1 MHRRA
6 RSSLVGISLLVSTS
20 CGITKATGPDQPVL
34 LWSDGAPGA
43 LGRERS
49 DIPSMVPYLPAG
61 GRANGAAIIICPGG
75 GYAGLFEG
83 EGAPVAEWLNSL
95 GITAFVLH
103 YRTGPRYRHP
113 APLLDAERAVR
124 VVRARAKE
132 WGVDPGRIGILGFSA
147 GGHLASSVGTHSD
160 SGRLEA
166 SDPIERV
173 RSRPDVMVL
182 VYPVITMGAETHPG
196 SKQNL
201 LGPNPS
207 PDAIALLSNEAHVTK
222 ETPPTFLV
230 HGVSDEAVPVENSLL
245 FAAALRKAG
254 VPFELHLY
262 ERGRHGFALGRGDPA
277 LSSWTKR
284 CADWLSLRGFIR

>member
-6 RSSLVGISLLVSTS
+6 RSSLAGISLLVSTS
-20 CGITKATGPDQPVL
+20 CGITKATGPDQPVI

-43 LGRERS
+43 LGRGRS
-49 DIPSMVPYLPAG
+49 DIPSMIPYLPAG

-75 GYAGLFEG
+75 GYGGLFEG

-95 GITAFVLH
+95 GITAFVLN

-147 GGHLASSVGTHSD
+147 GGHLASSVGTHID
-160 SGRLEA
+160 SGRPEA
-166 SDPIERV
+166 PDPIERV
-173 RSRPDVMVL
+173 SSRPDAMVL

-196 SKQNL
+196 SRQNL

-207 PDAIALLSNEAHVTK
+207 PDAIALLSNEGHVTK

-230 HGVSDEAVPVENSLL
+230 HGVDDEAVPVENSLL

-277 LSSWTKR
+277 LSSWTRR
-284 CADWLSLRGFIR
+284 CADWLRVRGFIR